1 MHWLQTEEAEEDPG
15 TGLHRPRDYM
25 KSLEARVAYLEG
37 LLQEARPEVA
47 IDHFAANGESSPSAL
62 VPQRPQAE
70 NFHSAGG
77 PQGASPGVG
86 EHSDVLSSEVA
97 FLCLSATG
105 SEPHFFGASSAV
117 SFSRIVSAAMGLG
130 RSGSAASDSQP
141 SIRGAG
147 ARQRGAHFDTQAAHQ
162 VPIRL
167 PTPEMKGILTEAYFS
182 NIHPQYPVIH
192 RPTFRT
198 WEDECW
204 RAVSDGTLDRVA
216 DISLFSVLMVYAIGS
231 LVQGQYH
238 YESAEKYHAMALDR
252 VPAILDLDSLES
264 VQALLFCAVYSIR
277 SPVGASLWKLSGMA
291 IRLCIELGYHL
302 DAEKYHR
309 HVDPLTKEMTKRCF
323 WVTYDID
330 RVAAFTLGRPV
341 GIPEASIDVDLPLD
355 IDDEKVTASGI
366 TSSPRREAADP
377 PTSMSG
383 AIHAIR
389 LRRLWTKMNDQL
401 YPPKGRRSC
410 GDVCLQQRI
419 IDSLRKDLD
428 DWHTATPDQLDHS
441 ASHPL
446 SVFASKS
453 WFQLAYD
460 YTVLLLYRHYMFASH
475 SGRNGVGVN
484 DSTVVSDMAE
494 AANTALEECF
504 VRARQICLGYRR
516 IYQSSS
522 VQFTWG
528 SVHIL
533 FLAGLTYLF
542 CLWHSSAL
550 RSKAKQSDVMSTCM
564 ACNTVLIIVAERWN
578 LATSYRV
585 AFETLSERTIRMI
598 CGDMDDPS
606 NSVPLPF
613 ATNEQTFGPHAA
625 AQDAAGTAEPLF
637 QDWIMGLEDI
647 RIPRE
652 SEWFVNDLLRDVN
665 AGGFTPSSPNS
676 LAHSSMLRHCTSRT
690 DDLRQILDST

>member
-1 MHWLQTEEAEEDPG
+1 M
-15 TGLHRPRDYM
+15 
-25 KSLEARVAYLEG
+25 AYLEG

-47 IDHFAANGESSPSAL
+47 VDHFAANGESSPSTL
-62 VPQRPQAE
+62 VQQRTQAE
-70 NFHSAGG
+70 NDHSEGAS
-77 PQGASPGVG
+77 QVASPGVG
-86 EHSDVLSSEVA
+86 EQSDVLSSEVA
-97 FLCLSATG
+97 FLCLSAAG

-130 RSGSAASDSQP
+130 RRGSGVSDSQP

-147 ARQRGAHFDTQAAHQ
+147 ARQERARPDSQAAHQ
-162 VPIRL
+162 VPVRL
-167 PTPEMKGILTEAYFS
+167 PTPEMRGILTEAYFS
-182 NIHPQYPVIH
+182 NIHPRYPVLH

-204 RAVSDGTLDRVA
+204 YAASNGTLDCVA
-216 DISLFSVLMVYAIGS
+216 DMCLFSVLMVYAIGS
-231 LVQGQYH
+231 LVQGQSH
-238 YESAEKYHAMALDR
+238 YDSAEKYHAMALDR
-252 VPAILDLDSLES
+252 ITAILDLDSLES
-264 VQALLFCAVYSIR
+264 IQALLLCAVYSIR
-277 SPVGASLWKLSGMA
+277 SPAGVSLWKLSGMA

-302 DAEKYHR
+302 DAKKYHR
-309 HVDPLTKEMTKRCF
+309 SVDPLTKEMAKRCF
-323 WVTYDID
+323 WVAYDID

-341 GIPEASIDVDLPLD
+341 GIPEASIDVDLPRD
-355 IDDEKVTASGI
+355 VDDENITASGVI
-366 TSSPRREAADP
+366 SSPRSRATDP
-377 PTSMSG
+377 PTLMSG
-383 AIHAIR
+383 AIHAIK

-401 YPPKGRRSC
+401 YPPKARPSC
-410 GDVCLQQRI
+410 GDDCSQRRI
-419 IDSLRKDLD
+419 IDSLRKDLEE
-428 DWHTATPDQLDHS
+428 WHTATPGQLSHS
-441 ASHPL
+441 ESQPL

-460 YTVLLLYRHYMFASH
+460 YTILLLYRHYMFASH
-475 SGRNGVGVN
+475 SGRNGGAVN
-484 DSTVVSDMAE
+484 DPVTINDMAE
-494 AANTALEECF
+494 ASNAALEECF

-564 ACNTVLIIVAERWN
+564 ACNTVLTIVAERWN

-598 CGDMDDPS
+598 CGDVDDPS
-606 NSVPLPF
+606 NSVPPAF
-613 ATNEQTFGPHAA
+613 ATDAQGLGHQAA
-625 AQDAAGTAEPLF
+625 AQDVPVAAEPLF

-652 SEWFVNDLLRDVN
+652 SEWFVNDLLRDVD
-665 AGGFTPSSPNS
+665 ASGFTP
-676 LAHSSMLRHCTSRT
+676 
-690 DDLRQILDST
+690 